1 MEDFQFVWLPSF
13 RKQARTELLRV
24 LALDPLTAKAHRN
37 IGIALAIRLIGH
49 DFDPDTAA
57 TRFSPVES
65 LYLWLID
72 GWRLD
77 TGWLADESGVAI
89 FDDDSP
95 GPLANTFSITPST
108 HLAAL
113 GLWLVGEYLS
123 QFGKLDQLSEEQ
135 FNESGF
141 SNVELKAHHLTCIA
155 LAFQAV
161 CYADKIMSGQPAS
174 ADEIA
179 AATRTATARAAAEA
193 LHGKP
198 GGSREK
204 RQAVQAAWASGH
216 YSSRDVCAE
225 QECAALGMSF
235 SAARRALRGMP
246 DPPSR
251 S

>member
-1 MEDFQFVWLPSF
+1 MDYFQFVFLPSF
-13 RKQARTELLRV
+13 RQQARTELLRV
-24 LALDPLTAKAHRN
+24 LALDPLTAKAQKT
-37 IGIALAIRLIGH
+37 IGTTLAIRLIGH
-49 DFDPDTAA
+49 DTDPDTEV
-57 TRFSPVES
+57 TRSAPIES
-65 LYLWLID
+65 LYSWLID

-77 TGWLADESGVAI
+77 TEWLADDSGVTF

-95 GPLANTFSITPST
+95 GPLASTFSITPAT
-108 HLAAL
+108 HFAAL
-113 GLWLVGEYLS
+113 GLWLVDNLEK
-123 QFGKLDQLSEEQ
+123 FGKLDQFSEEP
-135 FNESGF
+135 FNENGW
-141 SNVELKAHHLTCIA
+141 SNVELRAHHLTCIA

-161 CYADKIMSGQPAS
+161 CYAEKMISGHAPS

-179 AATRTATARAAAEA
+179 AAARAATARAAAEA

-235 SAARRALRGMP
+235 STARRALRGTL